1 VLQELWNATLPPQQR
16 GRSHSMDVARRLI
29 AGGAAGMCACTVV
42 RTNAPRRGR
51 GSTVGLPILQ
61 GTRCDRTAVARPH
74 PFIRCH
80 LRAGPQTCLPTC
92 LQAYPLDL
100 LRTRLAAQTTSSY
113 YSGISGSLATIVR
126 DEGFAGLY
134 RGLGATL
141 IQACKAA
148 ASLWR
153 NVHTGD

>member
-1 VLQELWNATLPPQQR
+1 MHSGAHQRPQK
-16 GRSHSMDVARRLI
+16 D
-29 AGGAAGMCACTVV
+29 
-42 RTNAPRRGR
+42 R
-51 GSTVGLPILQ
+51 GSTFGLPVLQ
-61 GTRCDRTAVARPH
+61 GTRCDCTAVAPKQL
-74 PFIRCH
+74 ITECH
-80 LRAGPQTCLPTC
+80 LKLGPTTCLPAC

-141 IQACKAA
+141 IQARAA
-148 ASLWR
+148 AEQD
-153 NVHTGD
+153 HG